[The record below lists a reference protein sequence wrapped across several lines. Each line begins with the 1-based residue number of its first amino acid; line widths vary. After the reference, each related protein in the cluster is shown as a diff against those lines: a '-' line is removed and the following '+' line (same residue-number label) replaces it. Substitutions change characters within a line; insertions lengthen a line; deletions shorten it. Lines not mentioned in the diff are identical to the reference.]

1 MNFSGEPNKPRTS
14 NIISSVSRNTT
25 NNLGQGNLNNKKRF
39 SKWKIILFAFLAIL
53 LLSLIHI

>member
-25 NNLGQGNLNNKKRF
+25 NNLGQGNLNNKKDLVNG
-39 SKWKIILFAFLAIL
+39 K
-53 LLSLIHI
+53 